1 MERKWRERKVKWRE
15 GKGRERKGKWRERR
29 RKGCGE
35 KEEKRKVS
43 GGNGEE
49 RKGKMR
55 KIEEN
60 EENSRDGEGSKTYV
74 FKMRRVSRMSL
85 E

>member
-1 MERKWRERKVKWRE
+1 
-15 GKGRERKGKWRERR
+15 
-29 RKGCGE
+29 
-35 KEEKRKVS
+35 
-43 GGNGEE
+43 
-49 RKGKMR
+49 MR

-85 E
+85 EKKRRFEDD